1 MDEELVTL
9 QISAE
14 YREKL
19 RRLADQRKRSM
30 KREFEW
36 IIDEEESRRFH
47 QPNALVT
54 IDEAQAAA
62 GQS

>member
-1 MDEELVTL
+1 MDEDLVTL

-36 IIDEEESRRFH
+36 IIDEEEARRFS
-47 QPNALVT
+47 QPNTTVT
-54 IDEAQAAA
+54 IEQAIEV
-62 GQS
+62 Q